1 MKKLIISILIGSS
14 LVVSACNMTPL
25 QQSAVQT
32 VLQIGLRVAVAKIA
46 EANPGIAPYL
56 QIVGQSLKDP
66 AQSTEPEALE
76 KYLSDIIDSNVRDA
90 NYNQA
95 LHDLAEMINEF
106 YAQVYDRH
114 SGEMTDSV
122 YMEIISAFGD
132 AIYSGTM
139 RTVAGPVYK
148 LATNE
153 TIIIIE

>member
-46 EANPGIAPYL
+46 ESNPGIAPYL

-66 AQSTEPEALE
+66 AQSIEPAALE
-76 KYLSDIIDSNVRDA
+76 KYLSDIIDSKVEDA

-106 YAQVYDRH
+106 YAQVYNNH

-122 YMEIISAFGD
+122 YLEIISAFGD
-132 AIYSGTM
+132 AIYSGTIQ
-139 RTVAGPVYK
+139 TVSGPVYK
-148 LATNE
+148 RVINE
-153 TIIIIE
+153 TMIIVE